1 MFFKQRISLRWA
13 VLENANTIYYFLEKK
28 KKKNPGTYF
37 KFFYYDTEKQQME
50 FGYK

>member
-1 MFFKQRISLRWA
+1 MQIQY
-13 VLENANTIYYFLEKK
+13 TTFLKK

-37 KFFYYDTEKQQME
+37 KFLYYDTKKQME

>member
-1 MFFKQRISLRWA
+1 MQIQY
-13 VLENANTIYYFLEKK
+13 TTFL